1 MFALHCKMAITNCN
15 KYPAKVKS
23 RGKINKTMENITRLP
38 LYLKLSQ
45 VIFGLSLFFYIL
57 YIGGDIIVPLIFSTI
72 IAILLN
78 PFVNFLIKIKFNR
91 VIAILLAVTLAA
103 VLIIS
108 ITYFIVSQAA
118 MFSDTLPLFKQKFNT
133 FFLDFMNWISA
144 NLNIQKSKLD
154 IWVNKTKLEGMN
166 NSTAV
171 IGSVITTFGGMLI
184 LFFLLPVYIFMILFY
199 KPLLLE
205 FIAQLFKNNQQEIVA
220 DVLVETKTLIQS
232 YLIGLLL
239 EAGVVA
245 ALNSIG
251 LMVLGIQYAILIGV
265 IGALLNMIP
274 YIGGLVAIS
283 LPMFIALATKTPVA
297 ALWVFILYIVVQF
310 FDNNFIVPK
319 IVASKVKINALVSII
334 VVLIGGALWGI
345 AGMFLAIPLTAIIKV
360 IFDRVPSLKPFGFLL
375 GDNQPQIGKFNL
387 KHRKTK

>member
-1 MFALHCKMAITNCN
+1 
-15 KYPAKVKS
+15 
-23 RGKINKTMENITRLP
+23 MENITRLP
-38 LYLKLSQ
+38 VYLKLSQ
-45 VIFGLSLFFYIL
+45 VTLGVISFFFIL
-57 YIGGDIIVPLIFSTI
+57 YIGGDIIVPIIFSTI

-78 PFVNFLIKIKFNR
+78 PLVNFLIRIKFNR
-91 VIAILLAVTLAA
+91 VIAILLSVILAA
-103 VLIIS
+103 VIIIA

-133 FFLDFMNWISA
+133 FFLDFMNWVSA
-144 NLNIQKSKLD
+144 NLNINKSKLD

-220 DVLVETKTLIQS
+220 DVLLETKTLVQS

-251 LMVLGIQYAILIGV
+251 LMVLGIQYAVLIGV

-283 LPMFIALATKTPVA
+283 LPMFIALATKTP
-297 ALWVFILYIVVQF
+297 
-310 FDNNFIVPK
+310 P
-319 IVASKVKINALVSII
+319 
-334 VVLIGGALWGI
+334 
-345 AGMFLAIPLTAIIKV
+345 
-360 IFDRVPSLKPFGFLL
+360 
-375 GDNQPQIGKFNL
+375 
-387 KHRKTK
+387 

>member
-1 MFALHCKMAITNCN
+1 MDNTRN
-15 KYPAKVKS
+15 K
-23 RGKINKTMENITRLP
+23 LP

-45 VIFGLSLFFYIL
+45 IIMGLISFFFIL

-78 PFVNFLIKIKFNR
+78 PFVNLLTRLKFNR
-91 VIAILLAVTLAA
+91 VIAILIA
-103 VLIIS
+103 VLLALIVILS

-118 MFSDTLPLFKQKFNT
+118 LFSDTVPQFKQRFASLTN
-133 FFLDFMNWISA
+133 DCVNWFST
-144 NLNIQKSKLD
+144 NLNISKPKID
-154 IWVNKTKLEGMN
+154 AWINKTKSEGMN

-171 IGSVITTFGGMLI
+171 IGSVITTFGGMLVL
-184 LFFLLPVYIFMILFY
+184 LFILPVYIFMILFY

-205 FIAQLFKNNQQEIVA
+205 FISQLFKNNEQSVVA
-220 DVLVETKTLIQS
+220 EVLLETKTLIQS

-239 EAGVVA
+239 EAAVVA

-251 LMVLGIQYAILIGV
+251 LLVLGVQYAILIGV

-274 YIGGLVAIS
+274 YIGGLVAIA
-283 LPMFIALATKTPVA
+283 LPMLMALATKSPIT
-297 ALWVFILYIVVQF
+297 ALWVFILYIIVQF
-310 FDNNFIVPK
+310 IDNNFIVPK

-360 IFDRVPSLKPFGFLL
+360 IFDRIDPLKPFGFLL
-375 GDNQPQIGKFNL
+375 GDNQPQIGKFSL
-387 KHRKTK
+387 KKIKKIVVRI